1 MNHDSLLQMVSRA
14 SEKARWVKT
23 SCWVKWGPELT
34 PISTCSSFMY
44 IVLMN
49 CPDNGQFGGERVALR
64 LTHNSRL
71 QSIRFKETG
80 TSSRWSP
87 HSSPQGKE
95 ADTCMSICWLDLYS
109 SRMIFFTHIIQD
121 SLPREYWPPQC
132 PCSSTSINLIKITPH
147 RHAHSPAHCRQSFIE
162 TLFQGNSRLNQ
173 THNSSQHIKSPVW
186 KTCLWPHWGQRQKNP
201 GGLCQPVCT
210 SHKQAHLQTICLPH
224 LHK

>member
-1 MNHDSLLQMVSRA
+1 MN
-14 SEKARWVKT
+14 
-23 SCWVKWGPELT
+23 
-34 PISTCSSFMY
+34 Y
-44 IVLMN
+44 
-49 CPDNGQFGGERVALR
+49 PDNGQFGGERVAL
-64 LTHNSRL
+64 LLAHNSRL
-71 QSIRFKETG
+71 QSIRIKEAG

-132 PCSSTSINLIKITPH
+132 TYSSTSINLIKITPH
-147 RHAHSPAHCRQSFIE
+147 RHTHSPTHCRQSFIE

-186 KTCLWPHWGQRQKNP
+186 KHMLVTSLGAKTERSWGLVP
-201 GGLCQPVCT
+201 A
-210 SHKQAHLQTICLPH
+210 S
-224 LHK
+224 LHVT